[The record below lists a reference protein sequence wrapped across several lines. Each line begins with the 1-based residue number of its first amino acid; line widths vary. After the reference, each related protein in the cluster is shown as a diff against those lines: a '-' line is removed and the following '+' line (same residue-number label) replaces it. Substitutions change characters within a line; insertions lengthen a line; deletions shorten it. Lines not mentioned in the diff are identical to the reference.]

1 MATKTALKEPKGR
14 LVNHVY
20 ERLRRK
26 VIALELKPGEFLD
39 EKKLM
44 EELGSGGLPS
54 GRALCA

>member
-26 VIALELKPGEFLD
+26 VIALELKPG
-39 EKKLM
+39 
-44 EELGSGGLPS
+44 LPADVHLPP
-54 GRALCA
+54 RHE